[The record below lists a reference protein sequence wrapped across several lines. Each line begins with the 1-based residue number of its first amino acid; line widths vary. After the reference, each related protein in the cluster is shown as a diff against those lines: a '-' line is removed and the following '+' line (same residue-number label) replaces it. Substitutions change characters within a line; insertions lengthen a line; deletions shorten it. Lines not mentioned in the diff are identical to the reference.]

1 MKKILLTGCNGNLA
15 TIIIPV
21 LVNLNFK
28 VIGCDIHDSNS
39 IQTLK
44 TIKLGLNEYI
54 KCNLS
59 NENEILSLINNFK
72 QSEFPNY
79 LINNAA
85 IDFVPNGNSEDDGLD
100 ISNFDELIKVN
111 VKAPLILS
119 KSFINNWKEMN
130 KTGTIVNISSI
141 YSEISP
147 DPNLYQKGFVKN
159 ILYGIT
165 KSALNS
171 ITQQLAVLT
180 AKNNIRVNAL
190 LFAGVKS
197 KHQNKEFIKKY
208 QSRIPI
214 GRLMNSHEIIEPL
227 TFLISE
233 KNTYTTGTLLKIDGG
248 YTLI

>member
-1 MKKILLTGCNGNLA
+1 MKTILITGCNGNLA
-15 TIIIPV
+15 ATIIPI
-21 LVNLNFK
+21 LLNLNFK
-28 VIGCDIHDSNS
+28 VLGCDIHDSNS
-39 IQTLK
+39 IQTLE
-44 TIKLGLNEYI
+44 TTKLGLNEYS

-59 NENEILSLINNFK
+59 NENEIMSLINIFE
-72 QSEFPNY
+72 QSGFPNY

-85 IDFVPNGNSEDDGLD
+85 IDFVPNINSEEDGLD
-100 ISNFDELIKVN
+100 ISNFDNLMKVN

-119 KSFINNWKEMN
+119 KYFINNWREKN
-130 KTGTIVNISSI
+130 TTGTIVNISSI

-159 ILYGIT
+159 VLYGIT

-171 ITQQLAVLT
+171 VTQQLAVLT

-197 KHQNKEFIKKY
+197 KSQNEEFVKKY

-227 TFLISE
+227 IFLISE
-233 KNTYTTGTLLKIDGG
+233 KNTYTTGALLKVDGG
-248 YTLI
+248 YSLI